1 MMRVPLSPSAG
12 WQRIAGGI
20 ASAATREDMM
30 TALAGLEAV
39 LVKATVDGVDR
50 TSSFRLVHLPIC
62 SLVVDFYTVY
72 IITISRTQ
80 A

>member
-1 MMRVPLSPSAG
+1 MFFKVIRVPLSPSAG

-50 TSSFRLVHLPIC
+50 TSSFRSVSSPNI
-62 SLVVDFYTVY
+62 
-72 IITISRTQ
+72 R
-80 A
+80 

>member
-1 MMRVPLSPSAG
+1 MVFKVVRVPLSPSAG

-50 TSSFRLVHLPIC
+50 TSSFRSVSSPNI
-62 SLVVDFYTVY
+62 
-72 IITISRTQ
+72 R
-80 A
+80 

>member
-1 MMRVPLSPSAG
+1 MRVPLSPSAG

-50 TSSFRLVHLPIC
+50 TSSFRSVGLRK
-62 SLVVDFYTVY
+62 VVSHTEKHCEY
-72 IITISRTQ
+72 Q
-80 A
+80 AMHST

>member
-1 MMRVPLSPSAG
+1 MRVPLSPSAG

-50 TSSFRLVHLPIC
+50 TSSFRSVG
-62 SLVVDFYTVY
+62 SLHFRKVVSHTEKHCEY
-72 IITISRTQ
+72 Q
-80 A
+80 AMHST